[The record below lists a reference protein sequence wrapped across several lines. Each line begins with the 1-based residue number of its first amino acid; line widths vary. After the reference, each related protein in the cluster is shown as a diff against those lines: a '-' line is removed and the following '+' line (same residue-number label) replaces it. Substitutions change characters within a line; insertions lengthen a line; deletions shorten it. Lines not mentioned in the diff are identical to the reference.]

1 MDDDTALLTEMML
14 HAEILCARL
23 AAENSTM
30 AEPKPSPEA
39 ALKINQCR
47 AALSELQSFYEAD
60 KLSVRHPPTLATFRR
75 LVMSL
80 MWASFYAGSRVNNK
94 LYRKLLQ
101 IESGFTLLLIKQI
114 NSESKG

>member
-1 MDDDTALLTEMML
+1 MEDDTGLLTELML

-23 AAENSTM
+23 AADHP
-30 AEPKPSPEA
+30 AEPKPSSETE
-39 ALKINQCR
+39 LKINQSR

-60 KLSVRHPPTLATFRR
+60 ELSIRHPPTLASFRR